1 MMDLGTDLVTS
12 ILSRIAWAI
21 LVEYFRVS
29 CISLTSST
37 CLRVGPGTK
46 FYDKRARLL
55 ALLELSRAN
64 IRVRKRTQD

>member
-46 FYDKRARLL
+46 FYDKRARVVACEYSGSKKNTRLI
-55 ALLELSRAN
+55 N
-64 IRVRKRTQD
+64 